1 MASTIRKLAL
11 RLVSAMSSEGTQSS
25 LVRRFSRP
33 LADQLCGKVTDDF
46 MELLLR
52 GMELSFCLSK
62 GYRENIR
69 GFEGTYVF
77 RTDDGKVGC
86 TAVFHDGEMA
96 VDSGVRTPYEVRVS
110 FKDPKALWRFLL
122 AENQDILDSILANE
136 VEVDGNLNYIY
147 RFGFLARDLQH
158 RLGVA

>member
-1 MASTIRKLAL
+1 MATTIRKLAL
-11 RLVSAMSSEGTQSS
+11 RLVSAVSPEGAQNS
-25 LVRRFSRP
+25 LVQRFSKP

-46 MELLLR
+46 IELLLR

-69 GFEGTYVF
+69 DFAGTYVF

-86 TAVFHDGEMA
+86 SAVFHNGEMEIESH
-96 VDSGVRTPYEVRVS
+96 VCSPYEVRVS
-110 FKDPKALWRFLL
+110 FKDPRALWRFLL

-147 RFGFLARDLQH
+147 KFGFMARDLQH
-158 RLGVA
+158 RLGVG